1 MPATKCQHADKHQ
14 RAAISNLLLI
24 IANVLLIALTGN
36 IASGKSEVARI
47 FSDLGATVIDADE
60 LARDVVE
67 PGTPALS
74 AVAARWGD
82 RVLSRDGTLNR
93 AALRAIVFAD
103 AAEREALNAIIHP
116 EIKRRRDRLVAEA
129 RARGDRVVVSAIPL
143 LYETGLEGDYD
154 LVILVDAPDDLRLGR
169 LMQRRGLSAAEA
181 GRMMAA
187 QMPASVKRA
196 KADIVIDN
204 DGDLK
209 VLRRTVER
217 VWRELTAGRS
227 G

>member
-1 MPATKCQHADKHQ
+1 MFCYYSP
-14 RAAISNLLLI
+14 
-24 IANVLLIALTGN
+24 VLLIGLTGN

-60 LARDVVE
+60 LAREVVE
-67 PGTPALS
+67 PGTPALT
-74 AVAARWGD
+74 AVVARWGE
-82 RVLSRDGTLNR
+82 RVLNRNGTLNR

-116 EIKRRRDRLVAEA
+116 EVKRRRDQLVAEA

-143 LYETGLEGDYD
+143 LYETGLEGEYD
-154 LVILVDAPDDLRLGR
+154 QVILVDAPDDVRLGR
-169 LMQRRGLSAAEA
+169 LMHRRGLSAAEA

-187 QMPASVKRA
+187 QMPASAKRA
-196 KADIVIDN
+196 KANIVIDN

-217 VWRELTAGRS
+217 VWHELTAGQS